1 MLKKILLS
9 ASGTLLALLSLLCL
23 AGFLSYVFTPSKPVP
38 LDAAGIV
45 FYWIAILG
53 AGAGGFFLLRAGH
66 RIVRAGRVDDDD
78 DEMYKGD
85 YDDEDAP

>member
-1 MLKKILLS
+1 M
-9 ASGTLLALLSLLCL
+9 LCL
-23 AGFLSYVFTPSKPVP
+23 AGFLSYVFNPSKPVP
-38 LDAAGIV
+38 LNAAGIV

-66 RIVRAGRVDDDD
+66 RAIAIRADRVDDDD
-78 DEMYKGD
+78 EAYRGD